1 MKFPLMLRKTHEAEL
16 KTAIEGLKCKSRLI
30 DSLNATL
37 NNKLH
42 EINCLKHEIEDLE
55 LEIKGRDLSRDKLLI
70 ELEQKDKKLKKLEE
84 YVEKLEQVSEN
95 KTLRNCSL
103 NTKLIAKDEELKK
116 LDKANKDLDKANR
129 VLIEGFNSANRSNW
143 CNEESKR
150 QIKKLAD
157 DILEV
162 DKVNKNEIASYLL
175 NIAKY
180 MGGGIPID
188 IKLNEDFEV

>member
-1 MKFPLMLRKTHEAEL
+1 MKFPLMLRSTHETEL

-55 LEIKGRDLSRDKLLI
+55 LEIKVRDLSIDKLLI

-84 YVEKLEQVSEN
+84 YIEKLEKVSEH

-103 NTKLIAKDEELKK
+103 NTKLIAKDTELKK

-150 QIKKLAD
+150 QIRNLAY
-157 DILEV
+157 DILDLE
-162 DKVNKNEIASYLL
+162 KINKNEVASYLL
-175 NIAKY
+175 DITKY
-180 MGGGIPID
+180 MGGGMPID
-188 IKLNEDFEV
+188 IQVNEEFGK

>member
-1 MKFPLMLRKTHEAEL
+1 MKFLLMLRKTHEAEL
-16 KTAIEGLKCKSRLI
+16 DKAINIITEKNRIIAVKK
-30 DSLNATL
+30 D
-37 NNKLH
+37 
-42 EINCLKHEIEDLE
+42 E
-55 LEIKGRDLSRDKLLI
+55 LEVEKRTKARLQDRNESLHQALTIAEG
-70 ELEQKDKKLKKLEE
+70 KLKKLEE
-84 YVEKLEQVSEN
+84 YVEKLEQVSGN
-95 KTLRNCSL
+95 RLIRNTSL
-103 NTKLIAKDEELKK
+103 NSRLMMKDVELKEK
-116 LDKANKDLDKANR
+116 IKENEDLDKANK
-129 VLIEGFNSANRSNW
+129 VLIDGFNSANRSNW

>member
-1 MKFPLMLRKTHEAEL
+1 MKFPLMLRSTHETEL

-55 LEIKGRDLSRDKLLI
+55 LEIKGRDLSIDKLLI

-84 YVEKLEQVSEN
+84 YIEKLEQVSEN

-103 NTKLIAKDEELKK
+103 NTKLIEKDAELKK
-116 LDKANKDLDKANR
+116 LDKANKDLDKSNKF
-129 VLIEGFNSANRSNW
+129 LIEKFNSANRSNW

-150 QIKKLAD
+150 QLKKLAE

-162 DKVNKNEIASYLL
+162 DKINKNEVASYLL
-175 NIAKY
+175 DMVKY
-180 MGGGIPID
+180 MGGGMPIN
-188 IKLNEDFEV
+188 ITINDFE